1 MIVNFQSW
9 LIYNILIIIVRGEGK
24 MKNCCVIFQVIMK
37 GECRRR
43 NNSLPERRKLGIKVS
58 RDTRQSYGHQVTIK
72 LDDHSVRE
80 KVSQPRKG
88 TWNSGTSLILSMS
101 NRDQFVH
108 ENLPVNL
115 GRSWRMQE
123 GAITITKRNEDYPV
137 PNVRC
142 LLFSRILVTSTA
154 LFCKIYPPNLV
165 PRHRRRTIMFFFT
178 V

>member
-1 MIVNFQSW
+1 
-9 LIYNILIIIVRGEGK
+9 

-37 GECRRR
+37 GCRRR
-43 NNSLPERRKLGIKVS
+43 NNSLPERRKLEIKVS

-115 GRSWRMQE
+115 GRS
-123 GAITITKRNEDYPV
+123 
-137 PNVRC
+137 
-142 LLFSRILVTSTA
+142 
-154 LFCKIYPPNLV
+154 
-165 PRHRRRTIMFFFT
+165 
-178 V
+178 